1 MFRGVNYEKK
11 SSTQPHALR
20 NSDQGRQTPYDNVY
34 ITATATE
41 RRNILPFAWR
51 SELVNYV

>member
-11 SSTQPHALR
+11 QYTTTRATKFGPGSTNAVRRRIH
-20 NSDQGRQTPYDNVY
+20 NS
-34 ITATATE
+34 TATE
-41 RRNILPFAWR
+41 RTNILPFAWR